1 MAGRKL
7 NDKMS
12 NYISSEIIRKFN
24 ERKINVRNSK
34 ILIMGMAFKENCP
47 DIRNSKVL
55 DLEKILQKKVQ
66 KYFFMIL

>member
-55 DLEKILQKKVQ
+55 DLEKILQKKGA